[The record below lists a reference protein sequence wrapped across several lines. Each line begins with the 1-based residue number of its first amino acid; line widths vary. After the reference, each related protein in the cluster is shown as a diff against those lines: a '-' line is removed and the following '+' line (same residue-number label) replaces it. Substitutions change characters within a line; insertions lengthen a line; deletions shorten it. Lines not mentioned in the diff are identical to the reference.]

1 MNKVK
6 KNMKKQIYKLG
17 DTFISI
23 IGTQAIKAKDTGK
36 VIDDLRRRVSNK
48 VSLQAIDAN
57 IVYGIEYLIEVLKIT
72 LESERRKIMIANKP
86 ETDLLLRLSYTNQI
100 SLALKYAGLKNNS
113 CGCFVI
119 FSKDKSQLLNLGN
132 DIESLFEVNDVV
144 LRPSKTKR
152 EMISYRIGL
161 ISNVI
166 FNDSTFT
173 RYLFE
178 RASLIT
184 R

>member
-1 MNKVK
+1 VNKVK

-23 IGTQAIKAKDTGK
+23 IGTQVIKAKDTGK
-36 VIDDLRRRVSNK
+36 VIDDLRRVSNK

-72 LESERRKIMIANKP
+72 LESERRKIMIANRP

-119 FSKDKSQLLNLGN
+119 FSKDKSQLLKLRNN
-132 DIESLFEVNDVV
+132 IESLFEVNNVV

>member
-1 MNKVK
+1 VNKVK

-23 IGTQAIKAKDTGK
+23 IGTQVIKAKDTGK
-36 VIDDLRRRVSNK
+36 VIDDLRRVSNK

-72 LESERRKIMIANKP
+72 LEAERRKIMIANRP

-119 FSKDKSQLLNLGN
+119 FSKDKSQLLKLRNN
-132 DIESLFEVNDVV
+132 IESLFEVNNVV

>member
-1 MNKVK
+1 VNKVK

-36 VIDDLRRRVSNK
+36 VIDDLRRVSNK

-72 LESERRKIMIANKP
+72 LESERRKIMIANRP
-86 ETDLLLRLSYTNQI
+86 ETDLLLRLSYTDQI

-119 FSKDKSQLLNLGN
+119 FSKDKSQLLKLRNS
-132 DIESLFEVNDVV
+132 IESLFEVNNVV

>member
-1 MNKVK
+1 MNKIK

-36 VIDDLRRRVSNK
+36 VIDDLRRVSNK

-72 LESERRKIMIANKP
+72 LESERRKIMIANRP

-119 FSKDKSQLLNLGN
+119 FSKDKSQLLKLRNN
-132 DIESLFEVNDVV
+132 IESLFEVNNVV

-166 FNDSTFT
+166 FSDSTFT

-184 R
+184 K

>member
-1 MNKVK
+1 MNKV

-23 IGTQAIKAKDTGK
+23 IGIQAIKSKEIGK
-36 VIDDLRRRVSNK
+36 VIDDLRKMSNK
-48 VSLQAIDAN
+48 ASLQAVDAN

-72 LESERRKIMIANKP
+72 LEAERRKIMIANRP
-86 ETDLLLRLSYTNQI
+86 EIDLLLRLSYTNQI
-100 SLALKYAGLKNNS
+100 SLALKYGGLKNNT

-119 FSKDKSQLLNLGN
+119 FSKDKSQLLNLRN
-132 DIESLFEVNDVV
+132 NILRLCEVNNSL

-152 EMISYRIGL
+152 ETISYRIGL
-161 ISNVI
+161 IPSVA

-173 RYLFE
+173 RYLLE

-184 R
+184 K

>member
-1 MNKVK
+1 VNKVK
-6 KNMKKQIYKLG
+6 KNMKKQIYQLG

-36 VIDDLRRRVSNK
+36 VIDDLRRVSNK

-72 LESERRKIMIANKP
+72 LEAERRKIMIANRP

-119 FSKDKSQLLNLGN
+119 FSKDKSQLLKLRNS
-132 DIESLFEVNDVV
+132 IESLFEVNNVV

>member
-1 MNKVK
+1 VNKVK

-36 VIDDLRRRVSNK
+36 VIDDLRRVSNK

-72 LESERRKIMIANKP
+72 LESERRKIMIANRP

-119 FSKDKSQLLNLGN
+119 FSKDKSQLLKLRSN
-132 DIESLFEVNDVV
+132 IESLFEVNNVV

-184 R
+184 K

>member
-1 MNKVK
+1 VNKVK

-36 VIDDLRRRVSNK
+36 VIDDLRRVSNK

-86 ETDLLLRLSYTNQI
+86 EIDLLLRLSYTNQI

-119 FSKDKSQLLNLGN
+119 FSKDKSQLLKLRNN
-132 DIESLFEVNDVV
+132 IESLFEVNNVV

-184 R
+184 K

>member
-1 MNKVK
+1 
-6 KNMKKQIYKLG
+6 MKKQIYKLG
-17 DTFISI
+17 NTFISI
-23 IGTQAIKAKDTGK
+23 IGTHAIKAKDTGK
-36 VIDDLRRRVSNK
+36 IVDDLRKVSDK
-48 VSLQAIDAN
+48 VSLQAINAN

-72 LESERRKIMIANKP
+72 LESERRKIMIANRS

-100 SLALKYAGLKNNS
+100 SLALNYGGLKNNC

-119 FSKDKSQLLNLGN
+119 FSKDKSQLLKLRNN
-132 DIESLFEVNDVV
+132 IESLFEVNNVV

-173 RYLFE
+173 RYLLE

-184 R
+184 K

>member
-23 IGTQAIKAKDTGK
+23 IGIQAIKAKDTGK
-36 VIDDLRRRVSNK
+36 VIDDLRRVSNK
-48 VSLQAIDAN
+48 VSLQTIDAN

-72 LESERRKIMIANKP
+72 LESERRKIMIANRP

-119 FSKDKSQLLNLGN
+119 FSKDKSQLL
-132 DIESLFEVNDVV
+132 
-144 LRPSKTKR
+144 K
-152 EMISYRIGL
+152 
-161 ISNVI
+161 
-166 FNDSTFT
+166 
-173 RYLFE
+173 
-178 RASLIT
+178 A
-184 R
+184 

>member
-1 MNKVK
+1 VNKVK

-17 DTFISI
+17 DTSISI

-36 VIDDLRRRVSNK
+36 VIDDLRRVSNK

-72 LESERRKIMIANKP
+72 LESERRKIMIANRP

-119 FSKDKSQLLNLGN
+119 FSKDKSHLLKLRNS
-132 DIESLFEVNDVV
+132 IESLFEVNNVV

>member
-1 MNKVK
+1 VNKVK

-36 VIDDLRRRVSNK
+36 VIDDLRRVSNK

-72 LESERRKIMIANKP
+72 LESERRKIMIANRP

-119 FSKDKSQLLNLGN
+119 FSKDKSQLLKLRNS
-132 DIESLFEVNDVV
+132 IESLFEVNNVV

>member
-1 MNKVK
+1 VNKVK

-36 VIDDLRRRVSNK
+36 VIDDLRRVSNK

-72 LESERRKIMIANKP
+72 LESERRKIMIANRP

-119 FSKDKSQLLNLGN
+119 FSKDKSQLLKLRNN
-132 DIESLFEVNDVV
+132 IESLFEVNNVV

>member
-36 VIDDLRRRVSNK
+36 VIDDLRRVSNK

-72 LESERRKIMIANKP
+72 LESERRKIMIANRP

-119 FSKDKSQLLNLGN
+119 FSKDKSQLLKLRNN
-132 DIESLFEVNDVV
+132 IESLFEVNNVV

-173 RYLFE
+173 KYLFE

>member
-1 MNKVK
+1 
-6 KNMKKQIYKLG
+6 MKKQIYKLG

-36 VIDDLRRRVSNK
+36 VIDDLRRVSNK

-72 LESERRKIMIANKP
+72 LESERRKIMIANRP

-119 FSKDKSQLLNLGN
+119 FSKDKSQLLSLGT
-132 DIESLFEVNDVV
+132 I
-144 LRPSKTKR
+144 LRACLK
-152 EMISYRIGL
+152 
-161 ISNVI
+161 
-166 FNDSTFT
+166 
-173 RYLFE
+173 
-178 RASLIT
+178 
-184 R
+184 

>member
-1 MNKVK
+1 VNKAK

-36 VIDDLRRRVSNK
+36 VVDDLRRVSNK

-72 LESERRKIMIANKP
+72 LESERRKIMIANRP

-119 FSKDKSQLLNLGN
+119 FSKDKSQLLKLRNN
-132 DIESLFEVNDVV
+132 IESLFEVNNVV

>member
-1 MNKVK
+1 VNKVK

-36 VIDDLRRRVSNK
+36 VIDDLRRVSNK

-72 LESERRKIMIANKP
+72 LEAERRKIMIANRP

-119 FSKDKSQLLNLGN
+119 FSKDKSQLLKLRNS
-132 DIESLFEVNDVV
+132 IESLFEVNNVV

>member
-1 MNKVK
+1 VNKVK
-6 KNMKKQIYKLG
+6 KNMKKQIYKLN

-36 VIDDLRRRVSNK
+36 VIDDLRRVSNK

-72 LESERRKIMIANKP
+72 LESERRKIMIANRP
-86 ETDLLLRLSYTNQI
+86 ETDLLLRLSYTDQI

-119 FSKDKSQLLNLGN
+119 FSKDKSQLLKLRNS
-132 DIESLFEVNDVV
+132 IEILFEVNNVV